1 MSEKNDSRSGVAQGS
16 CLGPLLFSRYML
28 PPLGDII
35 RYHNVCFHSYADDTQ
50 LYISA
55 EPNDSTAKQSIT
67 KCLLAINK
75 WMSNNFLK
83 LKEKKKRNFTDCPQ
97 RKRGKAAYNWLHA
110 QFSLLFCGDQE
121 AAAVY

>member
-28 PPLGDII
+28 PLGDII
-35 RYHNVCFHSYADDTQ
+35 RDQNVCFHSYADDTQ

-83 LKEKKKRNFTDCPQ
+83 LNKNITEIVLIDPKEKREK
-97 RKRGKAAYNWLHA
+97 
-110 QFSLLFCGDQE
+110 LLTIGGIE
-121 AAAVY
+121 

>member
-35 RYHNVCFHSYADDTQ
+35 RDHNVCFHSYADDTQ

-55 EPNDSTAKQSIT
+55 EPTDSTAKQPIT

-75 WMSNNFLK
+75 WMGNNFLK
-83 LKEKKKRNFTDCPQ
+83 LNKNKTEIVLIDPKEKREK
-97 RKRGKAAYNWLHA
+97 
-110 QFSLLFCGDQE
+110 LLTSWIKPE
-121 AAAVY
+121 VTS